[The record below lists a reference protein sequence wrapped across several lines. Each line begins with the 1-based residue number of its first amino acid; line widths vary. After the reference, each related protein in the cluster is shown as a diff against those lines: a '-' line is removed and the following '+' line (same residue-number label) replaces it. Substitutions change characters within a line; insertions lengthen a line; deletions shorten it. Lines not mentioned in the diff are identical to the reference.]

1 MSKIKTNN
9 TMGSTERYIQT
20 DDEMEK
26 EEPQG
31 VSVNEGLLLIHEVFL
46 MYY

>member
-1 MSKIKTNN
+1 
-9 TMGSTERYIQT
+9 MGSTERYIQT

-31 VSVNEGLLLIHEVFL
+31 ERRFVVDT
-46 MYY
+46 